1 MKPTQEQIFEIKKQK
16 MITKIS
22 IYQSHKKN
30 VKDFEDLIKAKV
42 INWLKATDFN
52 FTLNERI
59 KWETLEIKE
68 DFIAVKSWNKNYS
81 IPLEFLWNN
90 ELIKQKKKE
99 LQLRKEHLK
108 SLNELKEREMYEKLH
123 QKYGMKN

>member
-16 MITKIS
+16 MIAKIS